1 MAMTKA
7 QKEIAV
13 TLFANTFLASKDKQS
28 RKVLFIEFSD
38 AFNGSICDWKERAE
52 QEIKD
57 ESLKI
62 EFKELCK
69 GEKKTDIKEYITIEA
84 LRADD
89 LNQISQLARMELGN
103 SSWIYHACGEKA
115 PDSIDDFVEG
125 GYSFVAKRENEVLGF
140 ILACK
145 CPTYGGAYCLYIDTF
160 VVGKDAQGLG
170 IGKMLFAKIKE
181 NMFMD
186 RIFSMKLMTQR
197 ERPAYKIYKHL
208 GFKEIEEYVHMSR
221 W

>member
-13 TLFANTFLASKDKQS
+13 TLFTNTFQASKDKQS
-28 RKVLFIEFSD
+28 RKELFIEFSD
-38 AFNGSICDWKERAE
+38 AFNGSICDWKESVE

-62 EFKELCK
+62 EFKELCN

-84 LRADD
+84 LRVAD

-103 SSWIYHACGEKA
+103 TPWIYHSCGENA

-125 GYSFVAKRENEVLGF
+125 GHSFVARRENEILGF

-145 CPTYGGAYCLYIDTF
+145 CPTYGGAYYLYIDTF

-170 IGKMLFAKIKE
+170 IGKMLLAKVRENLFA
-181 NMFMD
+181 N
-186 RIFSMKLMTQR
+186 RIFSIKLMTQR
-197 ERPAYKIYKHL
+197 EKPAYKIYKHL
-208 GFKEIEEYVHMSR
+208 GFEEIEEYVHMNR